1 MGGDRGPAVVVPAAI
16 RFLDAHP
23 DVELL
28 LFGIQ
33 EKLLKYFPNNDPTS
47 IARCR
52 VQFCSQVVTD
62 NEQPSSAL
70 RHKQDS
76 STWLALQAVAQ
87 GQADACVSSGNTGAL
102 MAMGLKHLGINAGL
116 DRPAIC
122 TALPARTGGCYLL
135 DLGANVDCSPKQLH
149 QFALMATAMV
159 SGLDGLAKPTVGLLN
174 IGVEASKGNRLVKE
188 AAELLSNDSLL
199 TYRGYLEADEILDG
213 RMNIV
218 VCDGFVGNIALKATE
233 GVARN
238 VVERLTA
245 LHDKLMHDVGAKNLA
260 GLLDGM
266 RNALDP
272 AGYNGAILLGL
283 NRVVIKSHGN
293 TDEQGF
299 CRALER
305 AVRAVMADVPGLV
318 ADNMNNYNRAQKQ
331 N

>member
-1 MGGDRGPAVVVPAAI
+1 MGGDGGPAVIVPAAI
-16 RFLDAHP
+16 RFLDEHP

-28 LFGIQ
+28 LLGLQ
-33 EKLLKYFPNNDPTS
+33 EKLLEYFPNNDPTS

-76 STWLALQAVAQ
+76 SMWLALQAVAQ

-102 MAMGLKHLGINAGL
+102 MAMGLKHLGVNAGL

-159 SGLDGLAKPTVGLLN
+159 SGLDGLVKPTVGLLN

-188 AAELLSNDSLL
+188 AAELLSNDNALN
-199 TYRGYLEADEILDG
+199 YRGYLEADEILDG

-238 VVERLTA
+238 VVERLTT
-245 LHDKLMHDVGAKNLA
+245 LHNKLMHDVTAKNLS
-260 GLLDGM
+260 GLLDGL

-272 AGYNGAILLGL
+272 ASYNGAILLGL

-293 TDEQGF
+293 TDDQGF

-318 ADNMNNYNRAQKQ
+318 ADNMNNYNRAQ

>member
-16 RFLDAHP
+16 RFLDEHP
-23 DVELL
+23 DVEFV
-28 LFGIQ
+28 LFGLQ

-76 STWLALQAVAQ
+76 SMWLALQAVAQ

-102 MAMGLKHLGINAGL
+102 MAMGLKHLGVNAGL

-188 AAELLSNDSLL
+188 AAELLSNDSSL

-260 GLLDGM
+260 GLLDGL

-293 TDEQGF
+293 TDDQGF

-318 ADNMNNYNRAQKQ
+318 ADNMNNYNRAQ